1 MKYTISLYGK
11 GNELTIG
18 SVKKETWDYIQEE
31 FGGDEKEYLKAL
43 DNGDVPEEHMLASE
57 SWNMCECDDL
67 WHHEGCWSSCYRVEV
82 EDEDGNVVLA
92 DEMLTPDSSR
102 FWPLE
107 GYQPGQGQPSFD
119 KQFVRDWL
127 KANPDS
133 DYNLPDEVLDK
144 TVSKYK
150 EAFLMLTGK
159 EFDK

>member
-1 MKYTISLYGK
+1 
-11 GNELTIG
+11 
-18 SVKKETWDYIQEE
+18 
-31 FGGDEKEYLKAL
+31 
-43 DNGDVPEEHMLASE
+43 
-57 SWNMCECDDL
+57 
-67 WHHEGCWSSCYRVEV
+67 
-82 EDEDGNVVLA
+82 
-92 DEMLTPDSSR
+92 MLTPDSSR
-102 FWPLE
+102 FWPQE
-107 GYQPGQGQPSFD
+107 GYKPGQGQPSFD